1 MAKYLVNIDLD
12 NNQLQ
17 NAALHPVGTAPA
29 SPVEGQVY
37 FDTTPGDKKMYYWDG
52 SSWVFMGAQGTGVVD
67 SVDVNGSTFINVAD
81 SGTAADPIFTVSLSA
96 TGTPDSTKFLRGDNS
111 WAVPAYYTDADVDA
125 HLNTGTATSNQ
136 ILSWT
141 GTDYDWIDNQ
151 VGDITEVIAGTY
163 LSGGGSS
170 GSVTLNHD
178 STSRTD
184 TTSTASPA
192 HGGTFTAVDSVTTNA
207 TGHVTAINVKTVTL
221 PADDDT
227 TYDLSGFGS
236 TNGTA
241 GIQLVGSDA
250 TTDQVDINGSGTTTV
265 THAANVITITSNDQY
280 TGTVTSVGTGNSTF
294 ISGSG
299 GPITSSGSLTYSL
312 SATGTPD
319 STKYLRGD
327 NTWSPVSGI
336 YSWDIA
342 GDTGSETILNTNT
355 VTFAGGTNV
364 TTAYDTGTNT
374 LTINSTDQYV
384 GTVTSVGLSMPSA
397 FTVTNSPVTSSGTLT
412 VTGAGT
418 TSQYIDGTGGL
429 QTFPTNDNYQYWTL
443 SDGSTST
450 NITSTATAT
459 FQGTANEVEVAE
471 SSGTITIGLPN
482 NVTITGDLTVGG
494 GDIILSGTG
503 RIQGVDTVSAGTD
516 AVNKNYVDNAVVGNL
531 VYQGGYN
538 AATNTPDLDSSP
550 SASIKKGWTYT
561 VTADGLFFTEQVRVG
576 DVLIAEVD
584 APTALTD
591 WTTVQNNIDLASA
604 SQVGIGNVAAGE
616 GIDVSYSNGTA
627 TVSGEDSSAT
637 NKGIVIVSAG
647 SGISVSYSSG
657 TATVTNT
664 DSNSANTATGTI
676 TAGNTSGTVSHS
688 FGINTMVQTIDSSGN
703 TVYCDIARTTT
714 SVTASIAAAQA
725 GNITILVQKIG

>member
-1 MAKYLVNIDLD
+1 MAKYLSNIDLSK
-12 NNQLQ
+12 NQLQ

-37 FDTTPGDKKMYYWDG
+37 FDTSVGDKKMYYWDG
-52 SSWVFMGAQGTGVVD
+52 SSWIFMGSQGDITSISSNTLAQLTVTNGGGPNPSLTIVTGAVTSSSTALATGAQIYSFVTGLGYVE
-67 SVDVNGSTFINVAD
+67 SVGVNNSTFINLVD
-81 SGTAADPIFTVSLSA
+81 SGTATDPDLTASLSA
-96 TGTPDSTKFLRGDNS
+96 TGTPGAGNFLRGDNT
-111 WAVPAYYTDADVDA
+111 WATPDYYTNADVDA
-125 HLNTGTATSNQ
+125 HLNTSTATSGQ

-141 GTDYDWIDNQ
+141 GTDYDWINNQ
-151 VGDITEVIAGTY
+151 VGDITEVLAGTY
-163 LSGGGSS
+163 LNGGGSS

-241 GIQLVGSDA
+241 GVQLVGSDA
-250 TTDQVDINGSGTTTV
+250 TTDQVDITGAGTTTV
-265 THAANVITITSNDQY
+265 THSSNTITITSNDQY
-280 TGTVTSVGTGNSTF
+280 DGTVTSIATPADGGLTGGT
-294 ISGSG
+294 
-299 GPITSSGSLTYSL
+299 ITTSGSLRLKNYAALSDSTVMGWDNTNNQLENAPMTYS
-312 SATGTPD
+312 G
-319 STKYLRGD
+319 
-327 NTWSPVSGI
+327 
-336 YSWDIA
+336 
-342 GDTGSETILNTNT
+342 
-355 VTFAGGTNV
+355 
-364 TTAYDTGTNT
+364 
-374 LTINSTDQYV
+374 
-384 GTVTSVGLSMPSA
+384 
-397 FTVTNSPVTSSGTLT
+397 
-412 VTGAGT
+412 
-418 TSQYIDGTGGL
+418 
-429 QTFPTNDNYQYWTL
+429 
-443 SDGSTST
+443 
-450 NITSTATAT
+450 
-459 FQGTANEVEVAE
+459 
-471 SSGTITIGLPN
+471 N
-482 NVTITGDLTVGG
+482 NVTITGDLTVSG
-494 GDIILSGTG
+494 GDITLSGTG
-503 RIQGVDTVSAGTD
+503 RIQGIDTITAATD

-550 SASIKKGWTYT
+550 SSSIKKGWTYT
-561 VTADGLFFTEQVRVG
+561 VTADGSFFTEQVRVG

-584 APTALTD
+584 APTALAD

-627 TVSGEDSSAT
+627 TVSGEDSSAS

-647 SGISVSYSSG
+647 SGISVSYASG

-676 TAGNTSGTVSHS
+676 TAGNTSGSVSHS